1 MDWSVVLDFART
13 SWARAKQFTDTYP
26 EIAVAG
32 LVLAGLLALWMVFVL
47 IRSLFRSFAAMR
59 RAARSASIRKSG
71 EVGARILIA
80 RGRNGRQR
88 ALCRFMTD
96 ALDQHLKKFMFGG
109 PFQVLTFPDAVG
121 GVARAEALL
130 ARTEADLI
138 IWADTPKGLP
148 KGKHGAVCI
157 SSRSTN
163 PSEPARA
170 SQTLVMPRKRSEWSQ
185 ALSKGMAYA
194 VAKQY
199 RPALGRPQD
208 FRAER
213 LMPVVEILLQI
224 MEQKPKADPRLMAE
238 IVDDTSS
245 GALQMAVSGEVDW
258 LDRAVEF
265 TRTTLDGINRG
276 VAPDRWIAAKVNL
289 GRALRLRAERRF
301 DPVVLREATAHL
313 QEALEALRSESRFR
327 LAESAAQ
334 AIADAQKLLSG
345 RRKFSITGGGV

>member
-1 MDWSVVLDFART
+1 MS
-13 SWARAKQFTDTYP
+13 Q
-26 EIAVAG
+26 
-32 LVLAGLLALWMVFVL
+32 
-47 IRSLFRSFAAMR
+47 
-59 RAARSASIRKSG
+59 
-71 EVGARILIA
+71 
-80 RGRNGRQR
+80 
-88 ALCRFMTD
+88 

-109 PFQVLTFPDAVG
+109 PYQLLPYPDTVG
-121 GVARAEALL
+121 GAARAATLL
-130 ARTEADLI
+130 QRTEADLI
-138 IWADTPKGLP
+138 IWADTPKGTR
-148 KGKHGAVCI
+148 GAVCI
-157 SSRSTN
+157 ASRSTN

-170 SQTLVMPRKRSEWSQ
+170 SQVLTMPRKRSEWTE
-185 ALSKGMAYA
+185 ALSRAMAYA

-213 LMPVVEILLQI
+213 LMPVVEILLAILQ
-224 MEQKPKADPRLMAE
+224 QKPKADPRLLAE

-245 GALQMAVSGEVDW
+245 GALQMAASGEVDW

-265 TRTTLDGINRG
+265 TRTTLDTISRSA
-276 VAPDRWIAAKVNL
+276 APDRWISAKVNL